1 MLTIYG
7 EVVELE
13 STPLVTCVR
22 DPIEGIRFATLF
34 REVVI
39 DARAIFPYGETLW
52 GPARA
57 RYRLESI
64 SALRV
69 SVMWDSGHIGFGAK
83 SFKGSRERKRWTCA
97 TILVALD
104 ILHLSGSS
112 VEW

>member
-39 DARAIFPYGETLW
+39 DARAIFPYYETLW

-64 SALRV
+64 LALRV
-69 SVMWDSGHIGFGAK
+69 SVMWDSGHIWFRSEKFQRIKGKKTLEVRYHFGCLGHIK
-83 SFKGSRERKRWTCA
+83 F
-97 TILVALD
+97 
-104 ILHLSGSS
+104 
-112 VEW
+112 EWVLG

>member
-57 RYRLESI
+57 RYRL
-64 SALRV
+64 R
-69 SVMWDSGHIGFGAK
+69 
-83 SFKGSRERKRWTCA
+83 
-97 TILVALD
+97 
-104 ILHLSGSS
+104 
-112 VEW
+112 

>member
-39 DARAIFPYGETLW
+39 DARAIFP
-52 GPARA
+52 
-57 RYRLESI
+57 
-64 SALRV
+64 
-69 SVMWDSGHIGFGAK
+69 
-83 SFKGSRERKRWTCA
+83 
-97 TILVALD
+97 
-104 ILHLSGSS
+104 
-112 VEW
+112 

>member
-57 RYRLESI
+57 RYRLRSI
-64 SALRV
+64 LALGISINELDATLV
-69 SVMWDSGHIGFGAK
+69 SERKVSRIKGKKTLEVRYHFGCLGHIKF
-83 SFKGSRERKRWTCA
+83 
-97 TILVALD
+97 
-104 ILHLSGSS
+104 
-112 VEW
+112 EWVLG